1 MSVEKMNIVNAFD
14 GNKAKVGDR
23 VLSLKYGWGTV
34 ERIDSFCT
42 THSFKVVFGS
52 RRDWYTVNGKLFVD
66 DFVPDLYYG
75 PPEIIG
81 PEKPKRM
88 VKEEVRLWL
97 NIYPKSCCKITYS
110 SRSRADSAASP
121 DRIACVELTGSYEVE
136 ED

>member
-1 MSVEKMNIVNAFD
+1 MNIVNAFD
-14 GNKAKVGDR
+14 GHKAKVGDR
-23 VLSLKYGWGTV
+23 VYSLQYGWGTIKATGCCV
-34 ERIDSFCT
+34 YAACPIEVRFDA
-42 THSFKVVFGS
+42 
-52 RRDWYTVNGKLFVD
+52 DGKKSIYD
-66 DFVPDLYYG
+66 IIPDLYYG

-110 SRSRADSAASP
+110 SRSRADSAAAP